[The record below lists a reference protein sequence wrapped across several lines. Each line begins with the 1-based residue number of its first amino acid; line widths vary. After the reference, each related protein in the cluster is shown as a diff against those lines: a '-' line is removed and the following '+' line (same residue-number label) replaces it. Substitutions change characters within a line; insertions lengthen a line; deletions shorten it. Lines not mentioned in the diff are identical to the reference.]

1 MRSVAEVEPARL
13 REAGVEAILLDL
25 DNTLV
30 TWKGTEIPDTTRE
43 WVRRCQEAG
52 LKLCLVSNTRNV
64 PRLQRLCEELRVPYV
79 RARMKPSRQG
89 FQKALELLQTT
100 PDRAVMIGDQLFTD
114 IWGANRMGMRS
125 IWVER
130 IHPREF
136 VGTRLSR
143 LVERILLRWLRRAW
157 EEV

>member
-1 MRSVAEVEPARL
+1 
-13 REAGVEAILLDL
+13 
-25 DNTLV
+25 
-30 TWKGTEIPDTTRE
+30 
-43 WVRRCQEAG
+43 
-52 LKLCLVSNTRNV
+52 
-64 PRLQRLCEELRVPYV
+64 
-79 RARMKPSRQG
+79 MKPSRQG